1 VNSNDKPKDLAK
13 VPRPVAPAPRKSLID
28 LRNAPSSMEQAAERW
43 AGRGR

>member
-1 VNSNDKPKDLAK
+1 MSGKDERKDLTA
-13 VPRPVAPAPRKSLID
+13 VPRPVAPAPRRKLID